1 MKIVP
6 TVFNLAILSTTSTL
20 TSAGEGNVALLAYY
34 EDMDCATNTLFVNM
48 YAGIATILI
57 MAALPAT
64 WLALRHLASRM
75 LRHPYIVYARQIGDC
90 EDGVCYDFDVGER
103 ASTDCSKEN
112 DLQVMG
118 DFLGDAPYIIHSLYS
133 DDDCYTFEYAVGFL
147 ATNSCLGG
155 NVTALLFHQG
165 SMNADG
171 SAMEIPYYV

>member
-1 MKIVP
+1 MQVGSNEASTEWFRKISDALQAARDEA
-6 TVFNLAILSTTSTL
+6 LAGTSHLRTWRL
-20 TSAGEGNVALLAYY
+20 GQELAQ
-34 EDMDCATNTLFVNM
+34 D
-48 YAGIATILI
+48 
-57 MAALPAT
+57 
-64 WLALRHLASRM
+64 
-75 LRHPYIVYARQIGDC
+75 PYIVYARQIGDC

-133 DDDCYTFEYAVGFL
+133 DDDCSTFEYAVGFI